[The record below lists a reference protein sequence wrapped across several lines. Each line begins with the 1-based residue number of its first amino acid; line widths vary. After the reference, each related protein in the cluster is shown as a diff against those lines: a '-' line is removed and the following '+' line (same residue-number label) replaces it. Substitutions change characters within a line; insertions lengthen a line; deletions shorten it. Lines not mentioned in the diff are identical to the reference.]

1 MREDIRSNLK
11 EKGSKCVINGVLA
24 SRPDTSSDVFCKIT
38 GYGGTTQDSKEIP
51 RLEVKDDIGIIKVRF
66 NSDTS
71 GKLNWYFQPVE
82 RQIVTSLGKSKTIYY
97 EVKNNSPYSTIGT
110 STFNVTPQKAG
121 IYFNKLDCFCYEE
134 YSLSPGETAL
144 LPVRFFINPDIRT
157 DPNTKEI
164 KTITLSYTFFDTTHE
179 QSLNFYKSSKNINI
193 SKNRNIIVKN
203 GEI

>member
-1 MREDIRSNLK
+1 MDKKDKNRKKTAILVSSLVFMML
-11 EKGSKCVINGVLA
+11 GA
-24 SRPDTSSDVFCKIT
+24 SYVSVPLYDVFCKIT

-97 EVKNNSPYSTIGT
+97 EVKNNSPYSIIGT

-164 KTITLSYTFFDTTHE
+164 KTITL
-179 QSLNFYKSSKNINI
+179 I
-193 SKNRNIIVKN
+193 
-203 GEI
+203 